1 MTQQDARS
9 FEDLKTRLDE
19 IVALVSDD
27 SLPLDE
33 ALDLYEEAVGIGL
46 SASRIMEEGIAVEN
60 AQVEESSHE
69 SNLNDSTT
77 DQVSSDAKQCFCGK
91 IKGYC
96 GTCVIQ
102 QPSPV
107 KASRGG
113 RCAHGTHSRFDRCA

>member
-1 MTQQDARS
+1 MTQDDARS
-9 FEDLKTRLDE
+9 FEDLKTRY
-19 IVALVSDD
+19 D

-77 DQVSSDAKQCFCGK
+77 DQVSSDAK
-91 IKGYC
+91 
-96 GTCVIQ
+96 
-102 QPSPV
+102 
-107 KASRGG
+107 
-113 RCAHGTHSRFDRCA
+113 

>member
-1 MTQQDARS
+1 MTQDDARS

-60 AQVEESSHE
+60 AQVE
-69 SNLNDSTT
+69 
-77 DQVSSDAKQCFCGK
+77 
-91 IKGYC
+91 
-96 GTCVIQ
+96 
-102 QPSPV
+102 
-107 KASRGG
+107 
-113 RCAHGTHSRFDRCA
+113 

>member
-1 MTQQDARS
+1 MTQEDARS

-46 SASRIMEEGIAVEN
+46 SASRIMEEGIVVEN

-77 DQVSSDAKQCFCGK
+77 DQVSSDAK
-91 IKGYC
+91 
-96 GTCVIQ
+96 
-102 QPSPV
+102 
-107 KASRGG
+107 
-113 RCAHGTHSRFDRCA
+113 

>member
-1 MTQQDARS
+1 MMHVRS
-9 FEDLKTRLDE
+9 KTLKH
-19 IVALVSDD
+19 VSMRSLH

-77 DQVSSDAKQCFCGK
+77 DQVSSDAK
-91 IKGYC
+91 
-96 GTCVIQ
+96 
-102 QPSPV
+102 
-107 KASRGG
+107 
-113 RCAHGTHSRFDRCA
+113 